1 MAKKN
6 SSKISIPQVSHT
18 FSDILT
24 CLEIKVESLSF
35 ECTDMLQSF
44 RKSSASSNSF
54 NNLPYNPLLS
64 VYGPQSTTI
73 SHGWEVYLNEDKD
86 QVKHSFWKP
95 ELFQLLRFY
104 SKHNSNM
111 MYIQEHF
118 SPHHESIIIKSYTVK
133 PFRKTSTTQNT
144 DLLPSRYCSNILP
157 KRRLILLFS
166 FQILKKKAN
175 SIYFT
180 NFFTCLSIVHSL
192 AIQKKINPHN
202 VNLWLYIHLHK

>member
-1 MAKKN
+1 
-6 SSKISIPQVSHT
+6 
-18 FSDILT
+18 
-24 CLEIKVESLSF
+24 
-35 ECTDMLQSF
+35 MLQSF
-44 RKSSASSNSF
+44 RKASASSNSF

-73 SHGWEVYLNEDKD
+73 SHGWEVYLNEGKD

-95 ELFQLLRFY
+95 ELFQLLRLY

-144 DLLPSRYCSNILP
+144 DLLHSRHCSNILP
-157 KRRLILLFS
+157 KRRLILLSS
-166 FQILKKKAN
+166 FQILKGLSKFYLLHQLIHLFFHSALPCYTKKK
-175 SIYFT
+175 
-180 NFFTCLSIVHSL
+180 
-192 AIQKKINPHN
+192 KKINPHN
-202 VNLWLYIHLHK
+202 ANLWLYIHLHK